1 MSRARRSAQARPEAE
16 PRHQSAGRDAPPS
29 TPRAPIEYRAI
40 GSIRGP
46 LIVVQDVSG
55 VGWDETADIKLDTGE
70 IRHGTV
76 LDVHE
81 DLAIVEILE
90 GTSGMRLDSAR
101 VAFSGAP
108 MMVPV
113 GEGWLGRTCN
123 GRGEPIDGG
132 PPIAGGKQRPVGGAP
147 INPAMRA
154 APTKAILTGV
164 SAIDGLATLVR
175 GQKLPIFSVGGL
187 PHLELAAQVAAQAH
201 VEGEP
206 FAIVFAALGLPHADV
221 QAVRSVLERRAEL
234 GDLALFVN
242 TADDPVVERIITPRV
257 ALTVAEYLA
266 FDLGRHVLV
275 VLADLTNYCEAVRQ
289 VSAARGEVPSRRGY
303 PGYLYSDIASLLE
316 RAGQIKGVGGSLTQ
330 LPVLTMPAGD
340 ITHPVPDVTGYIT
353 EGQLVLS
360 TELYARGISPPFD
373 PLASLSRLMRHGAGP
388 GLTRDDHLEIS
399 AQIYGIAALA
409 RQAADLAEVVGEDA
423 LSPGD
428 RDYLRARAALERG
441 FLSQPL
447 DESRSLDDTLDRAWA
462 VASLLPRSELSM
474 ISPETLDAHY
484 RGAAAGPTR

>member
-16 PRHQSAGRDAPPS
+16 PRHQSAGRDAPSS

>member
-1 MSRARRSAQARPEAE
+1 VSLL
-16 PRHQSAGRDAPPS
+16 
-29 TPRAPIEYRAI
+29 RAPVEYRSI

-46 LIVVQDVSG
+46 LIVVRDVSG
-55 VGWDETADIKLDTGE
+55 VGWDETARVRLDSGE
-70 IRHGTV
+70 VRHGTV
-76 LDVHE
+76 LDVHS
-81 DLAIVEILE
+81 DLAVVEILE

-108 MMVPV
+108 MQIPV

-123 GRGEPIDGG
+123 GRGEAIDGG
-132 PPIAGGKQRPVGGAP
+132 PPVVGEEQRPVAGAP
-147 INPAMRA
+147 INPAARA
-154 APTKAILTGV
+154 APSEAILTGV
-164 SAIDGLATLVR
+164 SAIDGLATVVR
-175 GQKLPIFSVGGL
+175 GQKLPIFSAGGL
-187 PHLELAAQVAAQAH
+187 PHLELAAQIAAQAH

-221 QAVRSVLERRAEL
+221 QAVRNVLERRAQG
-234 GDLALFVN
+234 GDLAVFVN
-242 TADDPVVERIITPRV
+242 TADDPVVERIVTPRV
-257 ALTVAEYLA
+257 ALTVAEHLA

-316 RAGQIKGVGGSLTQ
+316 RAGRIKGLSGSLTQ
-330 LPVLTMPAGD
+330 VPVLTMPGGD

-360 TELYARGISPPFD
+360 SELYGRGVSPPFD
-373 PLASLSRLMRHGAGP
+373 LMASLSRLMRHGAGP

-399 AQIYGIAALA
+399 AQLYGIAARA
-409 RQAADLAEVVGEDA
+409 RTAADLAEVVGDDA
-423 LSPGD
+423 LSAGD
-428 RDYLRARAALERG
+428 RAYLKVGAALERD
-441 FLSQPL
+441 FLAQPL
-447 DESRSLDDTLDRAWA
+447 DESRSLDETLDRAWS

-474 ISPETLDAHY
+474 ISPEILDGHY
-484 RGAAAGPTR
+484 RDAAESPTG

>member
-1 MSRARRSAQARPEAE
+1 M
-16 PRHQSAGRDAPPS
+16 
-29 TPRAPIEYRAI
+29 TMRAPVEYRALR
-40 GSIRGP
+40 SITGP
-46 LIVVQDVSG
+46 LIVVEDVEG
-55 VGWDETADIKLDTGE
+55 VGWDELVQLTLSNGE
-70 IRHGTV
+70 VRHGTV
-76 LDVHE
+76 VE
-81 DLAIVEILE
+81 VEGDLAVVEVME

-101 VAFSGAP
+101 VAFSGSP
-108 MMVPV
+108 MSIPV

-132 PPIAGGKQRPVGGAP
+132 PPIRDGEQRPIAGAP
-147 INPAMRA
+147 ISPAARA
-154 APTKAILTGV
+154 TPSEPILTGV

-175 GQKLPIFSVGGL
+175 GQKLPVFSVGGL
-187 PHLELAAQVAAQAH
+187 GHLEFAAQVAAQAH

-221 QAVRSVLERRAEL
+221 HAVRSVLERRAEL

-242 TADDPVVERIITPRV
+242 TADDPIVERIVTPRV
-257 ALTVAEYLA
+257 ALTVAEHLA

-303 PGYLYSDIASLLE
+303 PGYLYSDLASLLE
-316 RAGQIKGVGGSLTQ
+316 RAGRIKGLPGSLTQ

-340 ITHPVPDVTGYIT
+340 ITHPVPDLTGYIT

-360 TELYARGISPPFD
+360 PQLYVRGIFPPLD
-373 PLASLSRLMRHGAGP
+373 ALSSLSRLMRRGAGP

-399 AQIYGIAALA
+399 AQLYGIVAHA
-409 RQAADLAEVVGEDA
+409 RQVADLAEVVGEDA
-423 LSPGD
+423 LSASD
-428 RDYLRARAALERG
+428 RAYLRVNDAFESD

-447 DESRSLDDTLDRAWA
+447 DESRSFAETLDRAWA

-474 ISPETLDAHY
+474 VSQAALDLHY
-484 RGAAAGPTR
+484 RPDAGHDGAADTSR

>member
-1 MSRARRSAQARPEAE
+1 M
-16 PRHQSAGRDAPPS
+16 GVK
-29 TPRAPIEYRAI
+29 APIEYRTI

-46 LIVVQDVSG
+46 LIVVQDVAG
-55 VGWDETADIKLDTGE
+55 VGWDEVAEIRLERGE
-70 IRHGTV
+70 LRHGTV
-76 LDVHE
+76 LDVHS

-108 MMVPV
+108 MTIPV
-113 GEGWLGRTCN
+113 SERWLGRTCN

-132 PPIAGGKQRPVGGAP
+132 PPILGGDPRPVAGAP
-147 INPAMRA
+147 INPAARA
-154 APTKAILTGV
+154 APTEAILTGV

-221 QAVRSVLERRAEL
+221 QAVRSVLERRAQRR
-234 GDLALFVN
+234 DLALFVN
-242 TADDPVVERIITPRV
+242 TADDPIVERIVTPRV
-257 ALTVAEYLA
+257 ALTVAEHLA

-303 PGYLYSDIASLLE
+303 PGYLYSEIASLLE
-316 RAGQIKGVGGSLTQ
+316 RAGRIEGVPGSLTQ

-353 EGQLVLS
+353 EGQIVLS
-360 TELYARGISPPFD
+360 AELYARGVSPPFD
-373 PLASLSRLMRHGAGP
+373 ALASLSRLMRHGAGP
-388 GLTRDDHLEIS
+388 GLTRDDHLEVA
-399 AQIYGIAALA
+399 AQLYGIAARA
-409 RQAADLAEVVGEDA
+409 REAADLAEVVGEDA
-423 LSPGD
+423 LSPSD
-428 RDYLRARAALERG
+428 HNYLQARATFETR
-441 FLSQPL
+441 FLAQPL
-447 DESRSLDDTLDRAWA
+447 DESRSLEDTLDRAWT
-462 VASLLPRSELSM
+462 VASLLPRAELSM
-474 ISPETLDAHY
+474 ISAANLDAHY
-484 RGAAAGPTR
+484 GAADPSR

>member
-1 MSRARRSAQARPEAE
+1 MRPEAE
-16 PRHQSAGRDAPPS
+16 QWHQNVGRDAPRRALS
-29 TPRAPIEYRAI
+29 APIQYTAI
-40 GSIRGP
+40 ASIRGP
-46 LIVVQDVSG
+46 LIAVQDVSG
-55 VGWDETADIKLDTGE
+55 VGWDETAEVWLESGE
-70 IRHGTV
+70 LRHGTV

-108 MMVPV
+108 MTIAV
-113 GEGWLGRTCN
+113 GEAWLGRTCN

-132 PPIAGGKQRPVGGAP
+132 PPVVGGERRPVAGAP

-154 APTKAILTGV
+154 APSEPILTGV
-164 SAIDGLATLVR
+164 SAFDGLATLVR

-221 QAVRSVLERRAEL
+221 QAVRSVLERRAGL

-242 TADDPVVERIITPRV
+242 TADDPIVERIVTPRI
-257 ALTVAEYLA
+257 ALTVAEHLA

-275 VLADLTNYCEAVRQ
+275 VLADLTNYCEALRQ

-316 RAGQIKGVGGSLTQ
+316 RAGRIKAVAGSLTQ

-353 EGQLVLS
+353 EGQVVLS
-360 TELYARGISPPFD
+360 AELYARGISPPFD

-388 GLTRDDHLEIS
+388 GLTREDHLEIS
-399 AQIYGIAALA
+399 AQLYGIAARA
-409 RQAADLAEVVGEDA
+409 RAAADLAEVVGEDA
-423 LSPGD
+423 LTPSD
-428 RDYLRARAALERG
+428 RDYLRARSAFETD

-447 DESRSLDDTLDRAWA
+447 DEVRSLDDTLDRAWA
-462 VASLLPRSELSM
+462 VASLLPRAELSM
-474 ISPETLDAHY
+474 ISPANLDAHY
-484 RGAAAGPTR
+484 RPSRQHGAADSAG

>member
-1 MSRARRSAQARPEAE
+1 MAVK
-16 PRHQSAGRDAPPS
+16 
-29 TPRAPIEYRAI
+29 APIEYRTI

-46 LIVVQDVSG
+46 LVVVQDVSG
-55 VGWDETADIKLDTGE
+55 VGWDEVAEVRLEGGE
-70 IRHGTV
+70 LRHGTV
-76 LDVHE
+76 LDVHS
-81 DLAIVEILE
+81 DLAVVEILE

-108 MMVPV
+108 MTVPI
-113 GEGWLGRTCN
+113 GEAWLGRTCN

-132 PPIAGGKQRPVGGAP
+132 PPIFGGQQRPVAGAP

-154 APTKAILTGV
+154 APTEAILTGV
-164 SAIDGLATLVR
+164 SALDGLTTLVR

-201 VEGEP
+201 VGDEP

-221 QAVRSVLERRAEL
+221 HAVRSVLERRAEQ

-242 TADDPVVERIITPRV
+242 TADDPIVERIVTPRV
-257 ALTVAEYLA
+257 ALTVAEHLA

-289 VSAARGEVPSRRGY
+289 VSAVRGEVPSRRGY

-316 RAGQIKGVGGSLTQ
+316 RAGRIKGVAGSLTQ

-353 EGQLVLS
+353 EGQVVLS
-360 TELYARGISPPFD
+360 PELYARGISPPFD

-399 AQIYGIAALA
+399 AQLYGIAARA

-423 LSPGD
+423 LTPSD
-428 RDYLRARAALERG
+428 RDYLRAWAAFETD
-441 FLSQPL
+441 FVSQPL
-447 DESRSLDDTLDRAWA
+447 DSSRSLDDTLDRAWA
-462 VASLLPRSELSM
+462 VASLLPRAELSM
-474 ISPETLDAHY
+474 ISPATLDAHY
-484 RGAAAGPTR
+484 RPAESDGAEDPAG